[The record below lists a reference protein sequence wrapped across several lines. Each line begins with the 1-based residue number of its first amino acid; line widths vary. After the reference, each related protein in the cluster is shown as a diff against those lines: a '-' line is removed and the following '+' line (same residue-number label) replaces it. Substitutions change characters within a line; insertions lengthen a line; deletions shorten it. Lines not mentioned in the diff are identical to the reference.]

1 MSSRGTIYW
10 DESSRGKN
18 GSNANTDKRRGRWV
32 GERLEN
38 WRRVRIRSTD
48 YDKVLAW
55 IQHGAIDNTD
65 IRQLVGMKYKVN
77 IRTGDVIGCGGKI
90 LTPHSKGG
98 ITYTLSK
105 RGKHYSVTHNR
116 IMYAAIHNIDVLK
129 MPTDIVVSKTDE
141 GYKLMYRTDLSS
153 RCAEKVNAAKRSN
166 IIHSLYQSQKELHIL
181 KNYYE
186 TGQTAEIIAYGM
198 DQFDVTIR
206 YLLKY
211 YTVNIQTA
219 SDVAAEAIEQFCE
232 LTISGKLSTL
242 SITGYIRNLS
252 RQIIVKRNKTI
263 KYDSTNNESGRG
275 VHGVRP

>member
-1 MSSRGTIYW
+1 MERGTIYW

-18 GSNANTDKRRGRWV
+18 GSHADTDKRRGRWV
-32 GERLEN
+32 GERREN
-38 WRRVRIRSTD
+38 GRRVRFRSTD

-55 IQHGAIDNTD
+55 IQHGPIDNID

-90 LTPHSKGG
+90 LTPHSRGG
-98 ITYTLSK
+98 CTYTLSK
-105 RGKHYSVTHNR
+105 RGKHYSVTNNR

-141 GYKLMYRTDLSS
+141 GYKLMYRKDISS

-166 IIHSLYQSQKELHIL
+166 IIHLLTLNQKELHIL
-181 KNYYE
+181 KNFYE
-186 TGQTAEIIAYGM
+186 TGHTSEIIAYGM
-198 DQFDVTIR
+198 NQFDVTVR

-211 YTVNIQTA
+211 YTVNIRTA

-232 LTISGKLSTL
+232 RIIKGTASTL
-242 SITGYIRNLS
+242 NITGYIRSIS
-252 RQIIVKRNKTI
+252 RQIIAKRSKEKTFEEYDKI
-263 KYDSTNNESGRG
+263 KTK
-275 VHGVRP
+275 V